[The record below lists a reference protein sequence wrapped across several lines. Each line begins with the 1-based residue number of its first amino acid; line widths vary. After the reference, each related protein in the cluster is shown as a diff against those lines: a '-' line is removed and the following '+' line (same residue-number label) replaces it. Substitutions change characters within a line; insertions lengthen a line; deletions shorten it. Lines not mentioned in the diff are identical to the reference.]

1 MEIEKAKEA
10 LEKQQQLAEKAAA
23 RAVPKPQ
30 VVETPK
36 ISLFGGAKKPVV
48 EKKGKLSMIPS
59 LFFTLCWYFAHVVVL
74 SSYVWSTAPVAP
86 AAPVAKKAETKTR
99 KSSNHQVSL

>member
-23 RAVPKPQ
+23 RAVLKPP

-48 EKKGKLSMIPS
+48 EKKGKLSMILS
-59 LFFTLCWYFAHVVVL
+59 LFSLLWYFAHGVVSIFL
-74 SSYVWSTAPVAP
+74 CMFNSPRCTSCTSCQEGWNYS
-86 AAPVAKKAETKTR
+86 
-99 KSSNHQVSL
+99 